1 MGPPTIFILLI
12 LALNSKGALGGGR
25 WRSLSCPSYCN
36 DDAEPVCGSDGVLYK
51 NDCDRRK
58 RTCGTDVE
66 KVDLEQCTLHN
77 GAKCYHKCDKEK
89 DLVCG
94 TDGRTYLNK
103 CYLQVEYCERSIEF
117 SHYGSCMNT
126 SAPTEKCPTS
136 CARSLQSGAVCG
148 SDGNVYPSE
157 CEMKRETCGQGVV
170 SVDRRHCQ
178 TTEHCD
184 AGCWRISRLTCGSD
198 GKLYNNGCQM
208 HRKSCGVHVYEMPVP
223 FCLNKMYR
231 TKCPMDCSDQEDE
244 PVCGSDGNIYRNEC
258 ELKKLTCGFP
268 LTRYELITVVS
279 FKNCASKNAMCQKL
293 VCSNNYS
300 PVCGNDAITYT
311 NYCHLQMATCT
322 AGIQLAHIGE
332 CVKDLRAKETC
343 PTNCD
348 SNNAAEEEKIVCG
361 SDGNSYKSKCHMQ
374 MKTCGQHVVEAPYF
388 HCQATKHCQR
398 GLKCPKTKKK
408 MICGSDGQFQASE
421 CEMKRENCGKHMYV
435 APMSECLRNFKFL
448 FNGCGR
454 VCSDQYEPV
463 CGTDMKTYS
472 NQCFMEMENCRARSL
487 GGVQRKY
494 YGKCGEPKHSPRH
507 YLYKR

>member
-1 MGPPTIFILLI
+1 MSPIAFLLLTI
-12 LALNSKGALGGGR
+12 ALNSRSAFGGSR
-25 WRSLSCPSYCN
+25 WRSLSCPSICN
-36 DDAEPVCGSDGVLYK
+36 DNVEPVCGSDGVLYT

-77 GAKCYHKCDKEK
+77 GAKCYHKCEKEK

-117 SHYGSCMNT
+117 SHYGPCMNT
-126 SAPTEKCPTS
+126 SALTEKCPSS
-136 CARSLQSGAVCG
+136 CARSLLSGAVCG
-148 SDGNVYPSE
+148 SNGNVYPSE
-157 CEMKRETCGQGVV
+157 CDMKRETCGQGVV

-208 HRKSCGVHVYEMPVP
+208 HRKSCGRHIYEMPVP

-231 TKCPMDCSDQEDE
+231 TKCPMDCSDKSDD

-279 FKNCASKNAMCQKL
+279 FNHCASKNAMCQKL
-293 VCSNNYS
+293 VCGNEYS

-311 NYCHLQMATCT
+311 NLCHLQMATCKT
-322 AGIQLAHIGE
+322 GIQLSHIGE
-332 CVKDLRAKETC
+332 CIKDLRAKK
-343 PTNCD
+343 NM
-348 SNNAAEEEKIVCG
+348 
-361 SDGNSYKSKCHMQ
+361 SKN
-374 MKTCGQHVVEAPYF
+374 
-388 HCQATKHCQR
+388 
-398 GLKCPKTKKK
+398 L
-408 MICGSDGQFQASE
+408 
-421 CEMKRENCGKHMYV
+421 
-435 APMSECLRNFKFL
+435 
-448 FNGCGR
+448 
-454 VCSDQYEPV
+454 
-463 CGTDMKTYS
+463 
-472 NQCFMEMENCRARSL
+472 
-487 GGVQRKY
+487 
-494 YGKCGEPKHSPRH
+494 
-507 YLYKR
+507 